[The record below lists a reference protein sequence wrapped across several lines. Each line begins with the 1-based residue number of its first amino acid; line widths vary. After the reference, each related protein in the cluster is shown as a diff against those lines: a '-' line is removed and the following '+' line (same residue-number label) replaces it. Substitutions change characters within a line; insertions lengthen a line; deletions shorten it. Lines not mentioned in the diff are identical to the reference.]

1 MTINDSDRSRPSFV
15 RSNPSS
21 IRFNNV
27 LGNIGAPLRDGSLG
41 FEGDGHEDE
50 DVMLDQAETE
60 IQEVP
65 RSDEEKRAGTSSAKA
80 IHDVADE
87 CVAGPSRLPAERV

>member
-1 MTINDSDRSRPSFV
+1 MTTNGTDPSRPSFV

-41 FEGDGHEDE
+41 FGGDEDE
-50 DVMLDQAETE
+50 DVGVMHDETEAE

-65 RSDEEKRAGTSSAKA
+65 RNGEDRRAGLSSTEAMY
-80 IHDVADE
+80 DVGEE
-87 CVAGPSRLPAERV
+87 CVAGPSRLPAITV